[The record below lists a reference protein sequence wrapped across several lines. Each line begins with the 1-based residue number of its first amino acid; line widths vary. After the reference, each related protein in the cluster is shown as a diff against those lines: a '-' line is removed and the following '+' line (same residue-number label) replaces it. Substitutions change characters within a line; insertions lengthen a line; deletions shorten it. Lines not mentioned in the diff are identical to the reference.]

1 VNSIV
6 SALGIAAWKPVL
18 TALLLPP
25 VPLLFAIVIGAWM
38 MRPRPGASARR
49 GMWLVMAGVLGLWL
63 SACSGFAG
71 VLQAQLL
78 DASPALSAARLAEL
92 KSQAPAAPG
101 KPGIAIVVLGGG
113 AEPYAPEYGGG
124 SLSRESLE
132 RLRYGLWLGRQSGWP
147 VAFSGGLGWAARAG
161 EPEADIAAR
170 IAREDFQQPLRWV
183 ENASR
188 DTRENAARTLPLLKQ
203 AGVTHIVLVTHG
215 WHMQRALAM
224 FEDAAAASDL
234 HIEPA
239 PMGLAESS
247 QLPVLDWLPSSDGF
261 RQTRLVLREWLGW
274 RLGA

>member
-1 VNSIV
+1 MNSIV
-6 SALGIAAWKPVL
+6 SALGIAAWKPFL

-25 VPLLFAIVIGAWM
+25 VPLLVAILLGAWM

-63 SACSGFAG
+63 SACLGFAG
-71 VLQAQLL
+71 ALQAQLL
-78 DASPALSAARLAEL
+78 DASPALSATRLAAL

-113 AEPYAPEYGGG
+113 AEPYAPEYDSS
-124 SLSRESLE
+124 SLSRDSLE
-132 RLRYGLWLGRQSGWP
+132 RLRYGLWLGRQTGWS

-170 IAREDFQQPLRWV
+170 IAREDFHQPLRWV
-183 ENASR
+183 ENTSR
-188 DTRENAARTLPLLKQ
+188 DTRENAARTLPLLKD
-203 AGVTHIVLVTHG
+203 AGITHIVLVTHG

-224 FEDAAAASDL
+224 FEDAAAASGM

>member
-1 VNSIV
+1 MNSIV

-124 SLSRESLE
+124 SLSRESL
-132 RLRYGLWLGRQSGWP
+132 
-147 VAFSGGLGWAARAG
+147 
-161 EPEADIAAR
+161 
-170 IAREDFQQPLRWV
+170 
-183 ENASR
+183 
-188 DTRENAARTLPLLKQ
+188 
-203 AGVTHIVLVTHG
+203 
-215 WHMQRALAM
+215 
-224 FEDAAAASDL
+224 
-234 HIEPA
+234 
-239 PMGLAESS
+239 
-247 QLPVLDWLPSSDGF
+247 
-261 RQTRLVLREWLGW
+261 
-274 RLGA
+274 